1 MIKGNIRNMD
11 RSKLILNSIGWFL
24 SLFLMVSCFPSGYPL
39 PDSHVEKLPTLT
51 STESSSVENFPEHL
65 SRNQIATLSSLI
77 LVDKYPLYIMHFT
90 GDYNEQVESGYRS
103 NLEGIR
109 NPATSTIDNWGCSL
123 FATFDIAG
131 RGVFGRNFDWQ
142 YSPSLLLFTYPSD
155 GYASV
160 SMVNL
165 AFLHNWGDDVVA
177 LTDLPLDVR
186 EPLLRAPWLPIDG
199 MNEHGLVVGMAA
211 VPHRAALLDP
221 NKETVG
227 SLAIIRELLDHAKNV
242 NEAIELL
249 ERFNIDWG
257 GGPPIHYLV
266 SDRNGESALIE
277 FLEDK
282 MTIIKNDQPWH
293 LATNFLVASAG
304 DPAEG
309 NCWRYDLISQS
320 LNEVRGILNMDES
333 MDLLEMVSQPGTQ
346 WSIVYGINDGDI
358 HLSLGRDY
366 DRVYNFKLTRRI
378 E

>member
-1 MIKGNIRNMD
+1 MD
-11 RSKLILNSIGWFL
+11 SSKLLLNSIGWFL
-24 SLFLMVSCFPSGYPL
+24 SLFLMVSCFPSNYPV
-39 PDSHVEKLPTLT
+39 PDSLVDKLPSTT
-51 STESSSVENFPEHL
+51 STESSSVEYIPKHL
-65 SRNQIATLSSLI
+65 SLNQIATLSSLI

-90 GDYNEQVESGYRS
+90 GDYNEQGETGYRS
-103 NLEGIR
+103 NLVGD
-109 NPATSTIDNWGCSL
+109 NTQTIPKINTWGCSL
-123 FATFDIAG
+123 FATFDIVG
-131 RGVFGRNFDWQ
+131 RGVYGRNFDWQ
-142 YSPSLLLFTYPSD
+142 YSQSLLLFTYPSD

-177 LTDLPLDVR
+177 LTDLPMDVR
-186 EPLLRAPWLPIDG
+186 EPLLRAPLLPIDG

-211 VPHRAALLDP
+211 VPQRAVLLDP
-221 NKETVG
+221 NKETIG

-242 NEAIELL
+242 NEAIDLL

-266 SDRNGESALIE
+266 ADRNGESALIE
-277 FLEDK
+277 FLEDR
-282 MTIIKNDQPWH
+282 MIVIKNDQPWH

-333 MDLLEMVSQPGTQ
+333 MDLLEMVSQSGTQ
-346 WSIVYGINDGDI
+346 WSIVYGMSDGDI
-358 HLSLGRDY
+358 HLSLDRDY
-366 DRVYNFKLTRRI
+366 DRVYKFKLSRRI